1 MPLSIPDTTPPT
13 EVPERAR
20 RRSFTADYKRR
31 IVEEA
36 DNASKPG
43 DVSALLRREGLYSSH
58 ITEWRKA
65 RNRGDLAGA
74 TKAGGPVPK
83 PAPDARD
90 RRIAELERENVKLDK
105 RARRAEAMVA
115 LQKKVAQLLE
125 TFSNDEP
132 SEKA

>member
-74 TKAGGPVPK
+74 TKARGPVPK